1 MNKIPKN
8 ILIITIIIG
17 LLASVNNYSS
27 SGENIDDL
35 AYVMAVGI
43 DVGTTAKYKI
53 SLQLST
59 IESSATEAIIKPE
72 ENEEDSSGGGKGA
85 SGGSSIGDQNT
96 SNSFEIYTMECDSL
110 DTAINITNTF
120 LNKDITLS
128 HCKVLVIS
136 EEQAKED
143 IARIINTFINK
154 VEIRPDCN
162 IIVSS
167 IPKDEF
173 SGNDV
178 PKLENLLS
186 KYYDIT
192 ANNETRNRIQSNS
205 RTNKLSPST
214 GRFAYGTVFQPW
226 KSWQSIK
233 KCHTC

>member
-1 MNKIPKN
+1 MNRIPKN

-17 LLASVNNYSS
+17 LLASINNYSS

-43 DVGTTAKYKI
+43 DVGTTAKYRI

-72 ENEEDSSGGGKGA
+72 ENEESSSGGGKGA
-85 SGGSSIGDQNT
+85 SGGSSSESQST

-110 DTAINITNTF
+110 DTALNIASTF
-120 LNKDITLS
+120 LNKDLTLS

-136 EEQAKED
+136 EEQAKKD
-143 IARIINTFINK
+143 ISKIVNTFINK

-162 IIVSS
+162 VIISS
-167 IPKDEF
+167 VPKEEF
-173 SGNDV
+173 TGNEI

-192 ANNETRNRIQSNS
+192 SNNETRNCI
-205 RTNKLSPST
+205 
-214 GRFAYGTVFQPW
+214 
-226 KSWQSIK
+226 
-233 KCHTC
+233 

>member
-1 MNKIPKN
+1 MPKN

-85 SGGSSIGDQNT
+85 SGSSSSSGGQNS

-162 IIVSS
+162 IIISS

-173 SGNDV
+173 SGSNV

-214 GRFAYGTVFQPW
+214 GRFSYGTIFQPW

>member
-8 ILIITIIIG
+8 ILIITVIIG

-27 SGENIDDL
+27 SGKNINDL

-59 IESSATEAIIKPE
+59 IESSATEATIKPE

-85 SGGSSIGDQNT
+85 SGGSSSGSQNT

-136 EEQAKED
+136 EKQAKED
-143 IARIINTFINK
+143 ISRIINTFINK

-162 IIVSS
+162 IIISS

-214 GRFAYGTVFQPW
+214 GRFAYGTIF
-226 KSWQSIK
+226 
-233 KCHTC
+233 

>member
-8 ILIITIIIG
+8 ILIITVIIG
-17 LLASVNNYSS
+17 LLASVDNYSS
-27 SGENIDDL
+27 SGKNINDL

-59 IESSATEAIIKPE
+59 IESSATEATIKPE
-72 ENEEDSSGGGKGA
+72 ENEEDSSGGGKGV
-85 SGGSSIGDQNT
+85 SGGSSSGSQNT

-136 EEQAKED
+136 EKQAKED
-143 IARIINTFINK
+143 ISRIINTFINK

-162 IIVSS
+162 IIISS

-214 GRFAYGTVFQPW
+214 GRFAYGTIF
-226 KSWQSIK
+226 
-233 KCHTC
+233 

>member
-8 ILIITIIIG
+8 ILIITVIIG
-17 LLASVNNYSS
+17 LLASVDNYSS
-27 SGENIDDL
+27 SGKNINDL

-59 IESSATEAIIKPE
+59 IESSATEATIKPE

-85 SGGSSIGDQNT
+85 SGGSSSGSQNT

-136 EEQAKED
+136 EKQAKED
-143 IARIINTFINK
+143 ISRIINTFINK

-162 IIVSS
+162 IIISS

-214 GRFAYGTVFQPW
+214 GRFAYGTIF
-226 KSWQSIK
+226 
-233 KCHTC
+233 

>member
-1 MNKIPKN
+1 MQDMNRIPKN

-17 LLASVNNYSS
+17 LLASINNYSS

-43 DVGTTAKYKI
+43 DVGTTAKYRI

-72 ENEEDSSGGGKGA
+72 ENEESSSGGGKGA
-85 SGGSSIGDQNT
+85 SGSSSSESQST
-96 SNSFEIYTMECDSL
+96 ANSFEIYTMECDSL
-110 DTAINITNTF
+110 DTALNIANTF
-120 LNKDITLS
+120 LNKDLTLS

-136 EEQAKED
+136 EEQAKKD
-143 IARIINTFINK
+143 ISKIVNTFINK

-162 IIVSS
+162 VIISS
-167 IPKDEF
+167 VPKEEF
-173 SGNDV
+173 TGNEI

-192 ANNETRNRIQSNS
+192 SNNETRNCI
-205 RTNKLSPST
+205 
-214 GRFAYGTVFQPW
+214 
-226 KSWQSIK
+226 
-233 KCHTC
+233 

>member
-8 ILIITIIIG
+8 ILIITVIIG
-17 LLASVNNYSS
+17 LLASLNNYSS
-27 SGENIDDL
+27 SGKNINDL

-59 IESSATEAIIKPE
+59 IESSATEATIKPE

-85 SGGSSIGDQNT
+85 SGGSSSGSQNT

-136 EEQAKED
+136 EKQAKED
-143 IARIINTFINK
+143 ISRIINTFINK

-162 IIVSS
+162 IIISS

-214 GRFAYGTVFQPW
+214 GRFAYGTIF
-226 KSWQSIK
+226 
-233 KCHTC
+233 